1 MKFNVSLSTLC
12 VCSLLSLIGCKGQK
26 GDSLNFRHNKD
37 GKGTPVATFNDDS
50 ITVEE
55 LNQRFSE
62 MSPFLRS
69 RYATVEQRKD
79 YVDGLARFELLAQEA
94 HQRGLQ
100 NDPEVVE
107 TAKKVMVQKLIQ
119 KEFDEKQGAVAEQD
133 VKDYYESH
141 KNDYVKPE
149 LVRITDIFF
158 AAPKEDA
165 ALRKK
170 QKAKAEEVLT
180 KAKAIAPTDTAAFA
194 TLVRENS
201 EDQRT
206 KPMDGDSR
214 FISEADLTSQY
225 GKEVATA
232 AVNMKRAGEVS
243 DVIETPTGF
252 YIVRFQ
258 SRQAALNLG
267 IDQVKSQIENRI
279 KHERRTQNFNKFVD
293 GLKSKAN
300 YKLNDEALA
309 KVEVD
314 LKAPSSERRGPDPG
328 FMPSP
333 VAGQMGKPTAR
344 PVVPTPP
351 PGASGNPPG
360 K

>member
-55 LNQRFSE
+55 LKQRFSE

-119 KEFDEKQGAVAEQD
+119 KEFDEKQGSVPDNEI
-133 VKDYYESH
+133 KDYYEAH
-141 KNDYVKPE
+141 KSDYVKPE
-149 LVRITDIFF
+149 LIRLSEIFF

-165 ALRKK
+165 AARKK
-170 QKAKAEEVLT
+170 KKAQAEEVLA
-180 KAKAIAPTDTAAFA
+180 KAK
-194 TLVRENS
+194 
-201 EDQRT
+201 
-206 KPMDGDSR
+206 
-214 FISEADLTSQY
+214 SQ
-225 GKEVATA
+225 
-232 AVNMKRAGEVS
+232 N
-243 DVIETPTGF
+243 
-252 YIVRFQ
+252 
-258 SRQAALNLG
+258 AL
-267 IDQVKSQIENRI
+267 D
-279 KHERRTQNFNKFVD
+279 
-293 GLKSKAN
+293 
-300 YKLNDEALA
+300 
-309 KVEVD
+309 
-314 LKAPSSERRGPDPG
+314 
-328 FMPSP
+328 
-333 VAGQMGKPTAR
+333 
-344 PVVPTPP
+344 
-351 PGASGNPPG
+351 
-360 K
+360 

>member
-1 MKFNVSLSTLC
+1 MKFNVSLTALC
-12 VCSLLSLIGCKGQK
+12 VSLLTCVAGCKRDQ
-26 GDSLNFRHNKD
+26 GDTLNFRHNKD
-37 GKGTPVATFNDDS
+37 GKGTPVASFNGDS

-55 LNQRFSE
+55 LKQRFSE

-69 RYATVEQRKD
+69 RYATVEQRRD

-94 HQRGLQ
+94 HRRGLQ
-100 NDPEVVE
+100 NDPEVIE

-119 KEFDEKQGAVAEQD
+119 KEFDEKQGPVPEQE
-133 VKDYYESH
+133 VKDYYEAH

-165 ALRKK
+165 AARKK
-170 QKAKAEEVLT
+170 KKAKAEEVLS
-180 KAKAIAPTDTAAFA
+180 KAKGINPADTTAFI

-201 EDQRT
+201 EDAKT

-214 FISEADLTSQY
+214 FLSEADLTSLF

-232 AVNMKRAGEVS
+232 AVNMKRAGELS
-243 DVIETPTGF
+243 NVIETPTGF
-252 YIVRFQ
+252 YIIRFQ

-267 IDQVKSQIENRI
+267 MDQVKAQIENRI

-293 GLKSKAN
+293 TLKSKN
-300 YKLNDEALA
+300 GYKLNDEALA

-314 LKAPSSERRGPDPG
+314 LKAPSSERKGPEPG

-333 VAGQMGKPTAR
+333 VAGGRPTAR
-344 PVVPTPP
+344 PVVPMPP
-351 PGASGNPPG
+351 PGPAGKPAGN
-360 K
+360 

>member
-1 MKFNVSLSTLC
+1 MKFNVSLTALC
-12 VCSLLSLIGCKGQK
+12 VCLLTCFAGCKREQ
-26 GDSLNFRHNKD
+26 GDTLNFRHNKD
-37 GKGTPVATFNDDS
+37 GKGTPVASFSGDS

-55 LNQRFSE
+55 LKQRFSE

-94 HQRGLQ
+94 HRRGLQ
-100 NDPEVVE
+100 NDPEVIE

-119 KEFDEKQGAVAEQD
+119 KEFDEKQGPIAEQE
-133 VKDYYESH
+133 VKDYYEAH

-149 LVRITDIFF
+149 LVRISDIFF

-165 ALRKK
+165 AARKK
-170 QKAKAEEVLT
+170 KKAKAEEVLS
-180 KAKAIAPTDTAAFA
+180 KAKKLNPADTTAFV
-194 TLVRENS
+194 TLIRENS
-201 EDQRT
+201 EDAKT

-214 FISEADLTSQY
+214 FLSEADLTSQF

-232 AVNMKRAGEVS
+232 AVNMKRAGDLS

-252 YIVRFQ
+252 YVIRFQ

-267 IDQVKSQIENRI
+267 MDQVKAQIENRI
-279 KHERRTQNFNKFVD
+279 KHERRTQNFNKFVET
-293 GLKSKAN
+293 LKSN
-300 YKLNDEALA
+300 NGYKLNEEALA

-314 LKAPSSERRGPDPG
+314 LKAPSSERKGPEPG

-333 VAGQMGKPTAR
+333 VAGGRPTAR
-344 PVVPTPP
+344 PVVPMPP
-351 PGASGNPPG
+351 PGPAGKPAGN
-360 K
+360 

>member
-1 MKFNVSLSTLC
+1 MKFNVSLTALC
-12 VCSLLSLIGCKGQK
+12 VSLLTCLAGCKRDQ
-26 GDSLNFRHNKD
+26 GDTLNFRHNKD
-37 GKGTPVATFNDDS
+37 GKGTPVASFNGDS

-55 LNQRFSE
+55 LKQRFSE

-94 HQRGLQ
+94 HRRGLQ
-100 NDPEVVE
+100 NDPEVIE

-119 KEFDEKQGAVAEQD
+119 KEFDEKQGAVAEQE
-133 VKDYYESH
+133 VKDYYEAH

-165 ALRKK
+165 AARKK
-170 QKAKAEEVLT
+170 KKAKAEEVLT
-180 KAKAIAPTDTAAFA
+180 KAKAINPADTTAFVA
-194 TLVRENS
+194 LVRENS
-201 EDQRT
+201 EDAKT

-214 FISEADLTSQY
+214 FLSEADLTSQF

-232 AVNMKRAGEVS
+232 AVNMKRAGELS
-243 DVIETPTGF
+243 NVIETPTGF
-252 YIVRFQ
+252 YLIRFQ

-267 IDQVKSQIENRI
+267 MDQVKAQIENRI

-293 GLKSKAN
+293 TLKSKN
-300 YKLNDEALA
+300 GYKLNEEALS

-314 LKAPSSERRGPDPG
+314 LKAPSSERKGPEPG

-333 VAGQMGKPTAR
+333 VAGGRPTAR
-344 PVVPTPP
+344 PVVPMPP
-351 PGASGNPPG
+351 PVPAGKPVGN
-360 K
+360 